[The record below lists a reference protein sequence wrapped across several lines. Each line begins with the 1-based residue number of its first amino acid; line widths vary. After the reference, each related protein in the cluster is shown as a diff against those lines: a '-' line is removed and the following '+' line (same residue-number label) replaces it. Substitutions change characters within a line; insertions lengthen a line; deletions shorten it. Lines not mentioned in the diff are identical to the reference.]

1 MRADYRSLLLASV
14 SDLVEESIEEHSLE
28 FQELYAIRYE
38 GTYFSLFIRKG

>member
-14 SDLVEESIEEHSLE
+14 SDLVEESVEEHSLE
-28 FQELYAIRYE
+28 FQELYAIHYE

>member
-1 MRADYRSLLLASV
+1 MRAYYRSLLLASV
-14 SDLVEESIEEHSLE
+14 SDLVDESVEDNSLE